1 MRLYPFVLLA
11 STAVPT
17 RVTDASG
24 VSGYSHTSDNSTA
37 TYPPFT
43 DDSNDDPANQ
53 QLVAHGITND
63 EERAPPVKPSYDAL
77 QPLTSGIK
85 KTIMFK
91 LYGGISGPKLT
102 SSGWDQVLSRDE
114 DLLRM
119 VGTRT
124 AKGAIPDVDM
134 QEFVQIATPH
144 LRKMLSMNANRF
156 KKRFSSQDM
165 SPEGLAAELSNYHFF
180 RNFSFEKVRML
191 QEFLGSSEKAT
202 KKFFDTLSIGFGSEL
217 EFARFLSIEKKSL
230 VNGREAKLLQKELL
244 TFWKKTKSEEEVLK
258 LIDLVKQGWTYE
270 TLDTLVQF
278 VVLRDSLE
286 SKDVDAE
293 TIKLIM
299 DKLGDKAI
307 TQAINNG
314 KKKGVKPV
322 TSFFGVDDIEAE
334 MASEEN
340 KHIDLAERLWIQL
353 LRELDARKNGHKDV
367 SKDDSRRPSN
377 ELDHSADLSLEL
389 SLKPPGT

>member
-11 STAVPT
+11 STAVRT

-37 TYPPFT
+37 THPPFT
-43 DDSNDDPANQ
+43 DDSNDGPANQ

-63 EERAPPVKPSYDAL
+63 EERASSGKLSRDAL
-77 QPLTSGIK
+77 QKLTSGIQ
-85 KTIMFK
+85 KTTLFK

-102 SSGWDQVLSRDE
+102 SSGWDQAFKKDIEIL
-114 DLLRM
+114 DLVSQR
-119 VGTRT
+119 VRI
-124 AKGAIPDVDM
+124 GANPDADM
-134 QEFVQIATPH
+134 QYVDNLVASQQKI
-144 LRKMLSMNANRF
+144 LKWNANRF
-156 KKRFSSQDM
+156 KINFSPQDM
-165 SPEGLAAELSNYHFF
+165 STGNLIAELKKRHFF
-180 RNFSFEKVRML
+180 KVFGFEKVRML

-217 EFARFLSIEKKSL
+217 KFARFLSIEKQSL

-258 LIDLVKQGWTYE
+258 LIDLKEQGWTYE

-278 VVLRDSLE
+278 VALRDSLE

-299 DKLGDKAI
+299 DQLGDKAI
-307 TQAINNG
+307 TRAINNG
-314 KKKGVKPV
+314 KKKGVEPV

-340 KHIDLAERLWIQL
+340 KHIDLAERLRIQL

-367 SKDDSRRPSN
+367 SKDDSRRPDN

>member
-24 VSGYSHTSDNSTA
+24 VSGYSHTSNNSTA
-37 TYPPFT
+37 THPPFT
-43 DDSNDDPANQ
+43 DDSNDGPANQ

-63 EERAPPVKPSYDAL
+63 EERAPPVKPSHDGL
-77 QPLTSGIK
+77 RKLTSGIQ
-85 KTIMFK
+85 KTTMFK

-102 SSGWDQVLSRDE
+102 SSGWDQVLSRDGN
-114 DLLRM
+114 LLRM

-124 AKGAIPDVDM
+124 GNGANLDVDM
-134 QEFVQIATPH
+134 QEFVQFATSH
-144 LRKMLSMNANRF
+144 LRNVLSTNANGF

-165 SPEGLAAELSNYHFF
+165 STEGLAAELKKRRFF
-180 RNFSFEKVRML
+180 KVFGFEKVRML

-217 EFARFLSIEKKSL
+217 EFARFLSIEKQSL
-230 VNGREAKLLQKELL
+230 VNEHGAEKLQKELL

-278 VVLRDSLE
+278 VALGGSPEPKEVYVR
-286 SKDVDAE
+286 
-293 TIKLIM
+293 TIKLITTTIKN
-299 DKLGDKAI
+299 DDDI
-307 TQAINNG
+307 VQAIVNG
-314 KKKGVKPV
+314 EKKEAQSV
-322 TSFFGVDDIEAE
+322 TWHTGAAYQDAKI
-334 MASEEN
+334 ASEEVG
-340 KHIDLAERLWIQL
+340 HTDLADDLKTEL
-353 LRELDARKNGHKDV
+353 LRQWEAEGKDLKV
-367 SKDDSRRPSN
+367 LCWK
-377 ELDHSADLSLEL
+377 AFK
-389 SLKPPGT
+389 SLKRELTQDSQFLSGLQA

>member
-37 TYPPFT
+37 TTPPFT
-43 DDSNDDPANQ
+43 DDSNDGPANQ

-63 EERAPPVKPSYDAL
+63 EERASFGKISHDGL
-77 QPLTSGIK
+77 RKLTSGIK
-85 KTIMFK
+85 KTTLFK

-102 SSGWDQVLSRDE
+102 LSGWDQAFKKDIEIL
-114 DLLRM
+114 DLVSQHVRN
-119 VGTRT
+119 R
-124 AKGAIPDVDM
+124 ANPDADM
-134 QEFVQIATPH
+134 QYVDNLVASQ
-144 LRKMLSMNANRF
+144 RKNLKGKA
-156 KKRFSSQDM
+156 KRLKINFSPQDM
-165 SPEGLAAELSNYHFF
+165 STENLIAELKKRRFLEFF
-180 RNFSFEKVRML
+180 TFERLRVL
-191 QEFLGSSEKAT
+191 QKALGPSEEAT
-202 KKFFDTLSIGFGSEL
+202 KKFFDTLSGGFGGEL
-217 EFARFLSIEKKSL
+217 EFARFLSIEKQSL

-258 LIDLVKQGWTYE
+258 LIDLKEQGWTYE

-278 VVLRDSLE
+278 VALRDSLE
-286 SKDVDAE
+286 SKDVGAE

-314 KKKGVKPV
+314 KKKGVEPV
-322 TSFFGVDDIEAE
+322 TSFFGVDDIEAG

-367 SKDDSRRPSN
+367 SKDDSRRPGN